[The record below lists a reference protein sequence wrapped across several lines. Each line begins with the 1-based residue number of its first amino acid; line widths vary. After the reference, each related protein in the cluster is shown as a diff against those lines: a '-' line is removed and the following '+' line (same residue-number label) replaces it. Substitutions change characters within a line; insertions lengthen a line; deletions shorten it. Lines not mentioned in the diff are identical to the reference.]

1 MASFS
6 STYPS
11 QRPVFTLDAANAG
24 RLDPRMTFTRAS
36 TANVFDGS
44 KHLSSEN
51 LIAYS
56 NPVTSQWTETNTAI
70 TVNSTAAPDGTNTA
84 SNVLE
89 TAATGYHEIRE
100 TFACTNAVSHTAT
113 FYAKANGRTVVRF
126 LPRTSSG
133 VIANVEFTLSGAG
146 SESLI
151 SGTATR
157 SIAAVGSGGWYKL
170 TVTFTGNATATGEFQ
185 VNICES
191 AGTDSYAGDAT
202 KGVYLWGAQ
211 VASTG
216 EIVLNGTSGQI
227 HREYA
232 PSLVSKSNNIGR
244 FDYSTDGQSAAKGI
258 LIEGQATN
266 INTYA
271 KGGVN
276 GSGVVQWAA
285 SAGTATGNSAVGP
298 DGTLSALHYAPD
310 TTSAAHYI
318 YNNVGSAPS
327 GSTPHTISVY
337 AKAAGET
344 SIVIRLTSSYS
355 AFANT
360 IDASFTLT
368 GDGSAS
374 VTGGTATASI
384 EAVGSTGWYRC
395 QVTETT
401 ASSPTLMRPYVY
413 VRQTASYA
421 GDGYSGVILWGW
433 QVEANSFAS
442 SFVDTGTSG
451 STVTRAAESLSMPIA
466 STGYTGGPVSVNA
479 EFNANSVSSGT
490 PRVFALKNGNN
501 IVMSYIT
508 SGGSLSTF
516 ADVDGSNSVNTYI
529 KGGLAANTD
538 YKMAISYGTDDY
550 QGACGGDLGTPD
562 TACAL
567 PDLESGTLYL
577 GSQDGSH
584 FLNGNLKRLSLFSE
598 AISDT
603 NLQALTS

>member
-11 QRPVFTLDAANAG
+11 QRPVFSLDAANAG

-258 LIEGQATN
+258 LIEGQTQNLNSYSEDFSHAN
-266 INTYA
+266 YN
-271 KGGVN
+271 KFD
-276 GSGVVQWAA
+276 GSIESNAA
-285 SAGTATGNSAVGP
+285 IAP
-298 DGTLSALHYAPD
+298 DGNLTADLFVED
-310 TTSAAHYI
+310 TGTSTHYI
-318 YNNVGSAPS
+318 SKAVSTGLSVGSTQYA
-327 GSTPHTISVY
+327 ISVY
-337 AKAAGET
+337 AKSAGRSKIKMYDNGQST
-344 SIVIRLTSSYS
+344 PGTTVFDLANGTVISG
-355 AFANT
+355 AGN
-360 IDASFTLT
+360 
-368 GDGSAS
+368 
-374 VTGGTATASI
+374 I
-384 EAVGSTGWYRC
+384 EACGNGWYRC
-395 QVTETT
+395 TVIPT
-401 ASSPTLMRPYVY
+401 ADYGTIGTPTIMLDNGSGTNY
-413 VRQTASYA
+413 Q
-421 GDGYSGVILWGW
+421 GDGYSGVLLWGL
-433 QVEANSFAS
+433 QLETGNGSGTTHS
-442 SFVDTGTSG
+442 SSYIGTTS
-451 STVTRAAESLSMPIA
+451 STVTRAAESLSVATADI
-466 STGYTGGPVSVNA
+466 GYTGGPVTVVGEVTGGQGYYPTIMRMSGPQDRLVLYKDSATAANA
-479 EFNANSVSSGT
+479 TNNIAYVQVGSTLTASGTIAGSYGSTKVAITSDTDRVAYTADGGAVTVDTSSPVVSINNMTIGVGSSSGT
-490 PRVFALKNGNN
+490 
-501 IVMSYIT
+501 
-508 SGGSLSTF
+508 
-516 ADVDGSNSVNTYI
+516 
-529 KGGLAANTD
+529 
-538 YKMAISYGTDDY
+538 
-550 QGACGGDLGTPD
+550 
-562 TACAL
+562 
-567 PDLESGTLYL
+567 E
-577 GSQDGSH
+577 
-584 FLNGNLKRLSLFSE
+584 LNANLKRLVIYGESM
-598 AISDT
+598 SDT

>member
-11 QRPVFTLDAANAG
+11 QRPVFSLDAANAG

-258 LIEGQATN
+258 LIEGQTQNLNSYSEDFSHAN
-266 INTYA
+266 YN
-271 KGGVN
+271 KFD
-276 GSGVVQWAA
+276 GSIESNAA
-285 SAGTATGNSAVGP
+285 IAP
-298 DGTLSALHYAPD
+298 DGNLTADLFVED
-310 TTSAAHYI
+310 TGTSTHYI
-318 YNNVGSAPS
+318 SKAVSTGLSVGSTQYA
-327 GSTPHTISVY
+327 ISVY
-337 AKAAGET
+337 AKSAGRSKIKMYDNGQST
-344 SIVIRLTSSYS
+344 PGTTVFDLANGTVISG
-355 AFANT
+355 AGN
-360 IDASFTLT
+360 
-368 GDGSAS
+368 
-374 VTGGTATASI
+374 I
-384 EAVGSTGWYRC
+384 EACGNGWYRC
-395 QVTETT
+395 TVIPT
-401 ASSPTLMRPYVY
+401 ADYGTIGTPTIMLDNGSGTNY
-413 VRQTASYA
+413 Q
-421 GDGYSGVILWGW
+421 GDGYSGVLLWGL
-433 QVEANSFAS
+433 QLETGNGSGTTHS
-442 SFVDTGTSG
+442 SSYIGTTS
-451 STVTRAAESLSMPIA
+451 STVTRAAESLSVATADI
-466 STGYTGGPVSVNA
+466 GYTGGPVTVVGEVTGGQGYYPTIMRMSGPQDRLVLYKDSATAANA
-479 EFNANSVSSGT
+479 TNNIAYVQVGSTLTASGTIAGSDGSTKVAITSDTDRVAYTADGGAVTVDTSSPVVSINNMTIGVGSSSGT
-490 PRVFALKNGNN
+490 
-501 IVMSYIT
+501 
-508 SGGSLSTF
+508 
-516 ADVDGSNSVNTYI
+516 
-529 KGGLAANTD
+529 
-538 YKMAISYGTDDY
+538 
-550 QGACGGDLGTPD
+550 
-562 TACAL
+562 
-567 PDLESGTLYL
+567 E
-577 GSQDGSH
+577 
-584 FLNGNLKRLSLFSE
+584 LNANLKRLVIYGESM
-598 AISDT
+598 SDT